1 MIINGRR
8 GKYQLIDIE
17 PNSPKPNGSSNH
29 TVRLRVQNICCAKE
43 SKLIKNALKD
53 EAGINTVFVN
63 VIGRMAFI
71 SHDENIIS
79 TQEII
84 DKLNTLHLGISLMEK
99 GSHKVDNQKSRTYLA
114 LKILTCVVLTILFII
129 TIVADS
135 KNLHWVQ
142 WSAIAIYIIGGFPMM
157 YKALLD
163 MRRCMLAN
171 VNLLMVIAV
180 AGTIAL
186 KEWLSGSIIVYV
198 FYIATLL
205 EGICKYKVQQDIA
218 ELMLTSPDTAVLA
231 KTNETVPVEDIAI
244 GTPILICAGEKIPLD
259 GEVIK
264 GKAAVDESSLTGET
278 IPATKGV
285 GSQVFS
291 GTIIQ
296 SGYLKVETTC
306 DASTSTISKVSQL
319 MEEAQAKSSRSEEIL
334 NTFAKYY
341 TPIILFIS
349 FLVFVVPFTLYKL
362 QVEVNFDQ
370 MRQWSVRALIIL
382 VVSCPCSIIM
392 AAPIAMIS
400 GITNA
405 AKNGVLIKGS
415 IHLEML
421 SMVNLVAFDKTGT
434 LTEGRF
440 QVTKEYTS
448 KSVLARNEAL
458 MKAAALETKST
469 HPIAASI
476 INHYTGCITNKITE
490 FGKQVGLPEVSK
502 FKNEGGMGLS
512 GLIDDKK
519 VSVGNLE
526 IMQVNDVVIDVE
538 YKIRRKEWLLRG
550 YTVVFIA
557 IDNEIQ
563 LALALADKCRATAVQ
578 CVNSFRR
585 ENVECVMLSGDA
597 EGPVLMIKEKLNLK
611 HCVHSM
617 KPKDKYNWV
626 INRKQGNKQ
635 LCIAM
640 IGDGINDSPALAA
653 ADVGIAI
660 GPSATTL
667 AVESAGVSLMSDNL
681 LKLVDLVLLAR
692 YCRRIV
698 WQNVVGSTTI
708 KVVMVVVALTGH
720 ELLWLAILSDVLAL
734 LFVTFNGLRPL
745 RWSVRES
752 FFSGNE

>member
-502 FKNEGGMGLS
+502 FKNEDGMGLS
-512 GLIDDKK
+512 GLFDDKK
-519 VSVGNLE
+519 VLVGNLE